1 MCDRQI
7 QYADTLVSP
16 QSQGTIL
23 MMLAWFFACLLALC
37 TVTRIIARY
46 KLRRHPQFPVSDD
59 AIVVTAAL
67 CALGSTLVIS
77 TAVDSGLGKLQCLL
91 DSTDIDRI
99 QVKIF
104 VATILSVLALSIP
117 KCSVLIFFYR
127 VAHSTLQRIGVVTLG
142 CLVLLWTIAVISGTV
157 FQCAM
162 PQPWTIWTGKCIPLA
177 TFHITTTIASTILDT
192 TLLLI
197 SLQLTWTQTTSYHY
211 KTLASF
217 LLSLRL
223 LLIATSILTAIYTPA
238 AYSRTTTQVQTLS
251 YIPYAILTMTHTTLA
266 PLLSYTLILTPLR
279 SLLSPKPQSHQRHHH
294 HHHHHH
300 HKKTPSDTTTGSS
313 TTTTTPTPT
322 ITKEP
327 LPSIQASMSHPNLPS
342 RSRWS
347 GDEDELL
354 PEVRLPVAKP
364 RGNKPRRPPR
374 PSEAQRPDLS
384 MFTMS
389 DSHIRSPQEDSSDFA
404 KKPQQMHSSTK
415 FHCLHSGIP
424 SPCRPL

>member
-223 LLIATSILTAIYTPA
+223 L
-238 AYSRTTTQVQTLS
+238 
-251 YIPYAILTMTHTTLA
+251 
-266 PLLSYTLILTPLR
+266 
-279 SLLSPKPQSHQRHHH
+279 
-294 HHHHHH
+294 
-300 HKKTPSDTTTGSS
+300 

-374 PSEAQRPDLS
+374 PMTPIYEVRKRTLVISQRS
-384 MFTMS
+384 
-389 DSHIRSPQEDSSDFA
+389 RSRCIP
-404 KKPQQMHSSTK
+404 PPSSTACTQA
-415 FHCLHSGIP
+415 FHLHAALSHP
-424 SPCRPL
+424 SVPRVVK